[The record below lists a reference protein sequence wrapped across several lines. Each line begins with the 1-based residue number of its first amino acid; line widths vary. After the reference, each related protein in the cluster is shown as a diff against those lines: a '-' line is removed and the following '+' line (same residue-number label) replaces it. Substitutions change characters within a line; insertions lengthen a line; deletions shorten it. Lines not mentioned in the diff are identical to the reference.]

1 MLAEL
6 MLALWITLCV
16 YLFWYVVK
24 ATTYQSLGLNDLAL
38 VWKVHKREAGCKST
52 YIQDLLVKGDEVVGF
67 RCGCGHEYLQK
78 RLISQKPKRLTLPCK
93 LATLSQFDPVMEDH
107 DLVRIN
113 VKKI

>member
-6 MLALWITLCV
+6 MLALWITLAV
-16 YLFWYVVK
+16 YLFWYIVK
-24 ATTYQSLGLNDLAL
+24 ATTYQSLSLNDLAL
-38 VWKVHKREAGCKST
+38 LWRVHKLEAGCKSA

-78 RLISQKPKRLTLPCK
+78 RLISQKPKVFTLPCK
-93 LATLSQFDPVMEDH
+93 LDSLNEIDPATVDH